1 MCRVSD
7 CKVNSVSLAVY
18 LPLIIYNYDSNPSW
32 FQLNFIE
39 NCTRNSEKKNIYN
52 KIYTNCVITSCNEEL
67 SHVSLPQI
75 TALFSQ
81 ESCGSLLE
89 ICGSVDVS
97 YHSISR

>member
-1 MCRVSD
+1 MT
-7 CKVNSVSLAVY
+7 AI
-18 LPLIIYNYDSNPSW
+18 PLDSNLILLKIVLEI
-32 FQLNFIE
+32 Q
-39 NCTRNSEKKNIYN
+39 KKKIYIYN

-81 ESCGSLLE
+81 ELRGSLLE

>member
-1 MCRVSD
+1 MT
-7 CKVNSVSLAVY
+7 AI
-18 LPLIIYNYDSNPSW
+18 PLDSNLILLKIVLEI
-32 FQLNFIE
+32 Q
-39 NCTRNSEKKNIYN
+39 KKYIYN

-97 YHSISR
+97 YHSISC